1 MDYISFISIWVLLL
15 LLHFVAYP
23 LQEDKEYIINLT
35 FRRNNIKI
43 PPVYP
48 IQKFLENLIIPII
61 LAMIAYFIGASK

>member
-23 LQEDKEYIINLT
+23 LQKDKDYIINLT
-35 FRRNNIKI
+35 LGSNNIKI

-61 LAMIAYFIGASK
+61 VAMVAYFIGASK

>member
-23 LQEDKEYIINLT
+23 LQEDKKYIIDRT
-35 FRRNNIKI
+35 FKGNNIKI

-48 IQKFLENLIIPII
+48 IQKF
-61 LAMIAYFIGASK
+61 

>member
-23 LQEDKEYIINLT
+23 LQEDKKYIIDLT
-35 FRRNNIKI
+35 FKGNNIKI

-48 IQKFLENLIIPII
+48 IQKFLEKWIIPII

>member
-1 MDYISFISIWVLLL
+1 MNYISFILIWALLL

-23 LQEDKEYIINLT
+23 LQKDNKYIIDLT
-35 FRRNNIKI
+35 FRGKNIKI

-61 LAMIAYFIGASK
+61 VAMVAYFIGASK